1 VLAPKTIS
9 ELNVTLN
16 DWINKLFPLPQ
27 NTDWQEI
34 LQDTSSPFSS
44 VSSERLA
51 NLLDQCV
58 AVTGISEQ
66 LPHFLPVLLSCGTP
80 ETALTQLLDFTQAF
94 LSVAEEI
101 LTGIVRTQQHYCIF
115 SDAVIFWQFV

>member
-1 VLAPKTIS
+1 MLAPKTNY

-16 DWINKLFPLPQ
+16 DWINDLFPLPQ

-34 LQDTSSPFSS
+34 LGDTSSPF
-44 VSSERLA
+44 VSASPERLA

-66 LPHFLPVLLSCGTP
+66 LPQFLPVLLSCGTP
-80 ETALTQLLDFTQAF
+80 ESALTQLLDFTEAF
-94 LSVAEEI
+94 RI
-101 LTGIVRTQQHYCIF
+101 RTGR
-115 SDAVIFWQFV
+115 

>member
-9 ELNVTLN
+9 ELNVTFN

-34 LQDTSSPFSS
+34 LRDTSSPFSS
-44 VSSERLA
+44 ASSERLA

-94 LSVAEEI
+94 RISSGRDFNWNRPNTTAFLYMF
-101 LTGIVRTQQHYCIF
+101 LKFY
-115 SDAVIFWQFV
+115 